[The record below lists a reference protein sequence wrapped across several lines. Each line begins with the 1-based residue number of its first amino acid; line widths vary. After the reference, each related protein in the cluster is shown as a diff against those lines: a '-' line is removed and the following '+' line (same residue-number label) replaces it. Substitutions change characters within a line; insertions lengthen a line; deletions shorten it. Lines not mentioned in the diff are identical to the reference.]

1 MIKKTWKR
9 EISLALLVWLGYIV
23 ETKGVEII
31 QVLVW
36 PIFSFSALSF
46 GLDWYA
52 KSNGVQQTPSEP
64 IDGWGTT
71 ERSSQYSDRQR
82 ELSSRGVP
90 DNPDGD

>member
-9 EISLALLVWLGYIV
+9 EISLALLVWLGYIA
-23 ETKGVEII
+23 ETKSVEII

-52 KSNGVQQTPSEP
+52 KSNGMQQTTSEP
-64 IDGWGTT
+64 SDRWWST
-71 ERSSQYSDRQR
+71 ERSGQYSNRQG
-82 ELSSRGVP
+82 ELSSRSVP